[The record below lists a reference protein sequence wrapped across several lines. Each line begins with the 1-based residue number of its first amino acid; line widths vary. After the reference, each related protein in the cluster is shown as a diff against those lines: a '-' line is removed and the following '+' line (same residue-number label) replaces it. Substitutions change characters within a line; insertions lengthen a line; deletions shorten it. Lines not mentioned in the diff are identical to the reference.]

1 MRSLISRKPRT
12 PVSIALLLVFLAP
25 TAIAQSGK
33 GNNPGRRTLTLNV
46 VAHAPDGRQ
55 VTREDFD
62 LYDSGTPQ
70 EIESFA
76 RLDKGS
82 RIVLMIDSSGS
93 LRAELPALQKGV
105 QAVINEL
112 YSDDEMMI
120 IGYNE
125 NAEII
130 EDMTPDLAKLQAAS
144 GKIIRKGFPNLF
156 DALVAVSDSLSQQAK
171 TGQEKLAIILISD
184 GYDSESKTK
193 FADAVRALQ
202 QENIIL
208 YALQISDRTRGAL
221 LRDKPK
227 PPRALEQL
235 TTETGGAIYPFD
247 AVEASAKTIADDM
260 RKNWYRLVYSPSGIS
275 TINARKLLIMSH
287 DEKIEFRT
295 KGSHPAQYRSS
306 N

>member
-1 MRSLISRKPRT
+1 MRSLISRKQNLL
-12 PVSIALLLVFLAP
+12 VSIALSLAFLSSM
-25 TAIAQSGK
+25 AIAQSGH

-46 VAHAPDGRQ
+46 VAHAPEGRQ
-55 VTREDFD
+55 VTRDDLD

-82 RIVLMIDSSGS
+82 RIVLMIDSSS
-93 LRAELPALQKGV
+93 TLRAELPALQKGV
-105 QAVINEL
+105 QAVISEL

-120 IGYNE
+120 VGYNE

-130 EDMTPDLAKLQAAS
+130 EDMTPDLTKLQAAG
-144 GKIIRKGFPNLF
+144 GKIIRKGFPSLY
-156 DALVAVSDSLSQQAK
+156 DALVAVSDSLSDQAK

-208 YALQISDRTRGAL
+208 FALQVSDRTRGAL
-221 LRDKPK
+221 MRDKPK
-227 PPRALEQL
+227 PPHALEQL

-247 AVEASAKTIADDM
+247 KVETSAKTIADDM

-287 DEKIEFRT
+287 DDKIEFRT
-295 KGSHPAQYRSS
+295 KGSHPAKYRPT

>member
-1 MRSLISRKPRT
+1 M
-12 PVSIALLLVFLAP
+12 
-25 TAIAQSGK
+25 AIAQSGH
-33 GNNPGRRTLTLNV
+33 GNTPGRRTLTLNV
-46 VAHAPDGRQ
+46 VAHAPAGRQ
-55 VTREDFD
+55 LTRDDLD

-70 EIESFA
+70 EIESFS

-82 RIVLMIDSSGS
+82 RIVLMIDSSS
-93 LRAELPALQKGV
+93 TLRAELPALQKGV

-120 IGYNE
+120 VGYNE
-125 NAEII
+125 SAEII
-130 EDMTPDLAKLQAAS
+130 EDMTPDLTKLQAAG
-144 GKIIRKGFPNLF
+144 GKIIRKGFPSLF
-156 DALVAVSDSLSQQAK
+156 DALVAVSDSLSDQAK

-184 GYDSESKTK
+184 GYDSDSKTK

-208 YALQISDRTRGAL
+208 FALQVSDRTRGAL
-221 LRDKPK
+221 MREKPK
-227 PPRALEQL
+227 PPHALEQL

-247 AVEASAKTIADDM
+247 AVETSAKTIADDM

-275 TINARKLLIMSH
+275 TLNARKLLIMSH

-295 KGSHPAQYRSS
+295 KGSHPAKYRPS